1 MTSAVAI
8 SGSPSRES
16 KSRRL
21 LAHALVRCA
30 EAGLTTTM
38 IDLCDLSADDLLGR
52 TRSSAVVEALN
63 AVGTARLVIV
73 GTPVYRASYSGMLK
87 VFFDLFPMDALDG
100 RIAIPIATGG
110 GPAHQLVIDHALR
123 PLLASVGAQV
133 VATGIYATDAQ
144 FGADR
149 PQDTV
154 TQRVD
159 RAVVEALAI
168 ADLIAQPSKS

>member
-1 MTSAVAI
+1 MTSAIAI

-21 LAHALVRCA
+21 LAHALARCA
-30 EAGLTTTM
+30 EAGVDTRM
-38 IDLCDLSADDLLGR
+38 IDLCELPADDLLGR
-52 TRSSAVVEALN
+52 TRSAAIVDALAAVN
-63 AVGTARLVIV
+63 GARIVII

-87 VFFDLFPMDALDG
+87 VFFDLFTMDALDG
-100 RIAIPIATGG
+100 KVAIPIATGG

-144 FGADR
+144 FGAAG
-149 PQDTV
+149 PQDV
-154 TQRVD
+154 ITQRID
-159 RAVVEALAI
+159 RAVAEALAI
-168 ADLIAQPSKS
+168 AGFVPQASKS